1 MIVSLEW
8 LKQYVDLPKTTA
20 ELANRLALA
29 GLNHERFD
37 EQVID
42 LEVTSNRPD
51 CLGHI
56 GVAREVGVLW
66 SLPLKTPVA
75 KPQAKGPAVG
85 KLTSVAIEAPALCP
99 RYTARVIRGLKIGPS
114 PAWLADRL
122 RAVGIAVI
130 NNVVDVTNF
139 VLMECGQPLHVFDFA
154 KLRGGR
160 IVVREATRGEKFVA
174 INHQEYEL
182 TSATCVIADAERAVC
197 LAGVMGG
204 ADSEVSESTT
214 DVLLEAAEFDPLSTR
229 TTARRFGLHSPSSYR
244 FERGVDPEGVDWASR
259 RACELILE
267 TAGGELAEGVIDV
280 GRRPPTREV
289 VKLRFDQL
297 PRVLGIS
304 VPDVTVQRILTALG
318 CVETHVCGHCVKVT
332 PPSWRADLTREIDLI
347 EEVARIHGYD
357 KIPEDV
363 GVKMAAS
370 TRSRED
376 RVLERVRGVMIAA
389 GFNEAMTLSAVDE
402 AWVDAIQPWTD
413 DPPLHT
419 STPVLRRADRLRQ
432 TLVPSLLAARRHN
445 EKVANPAAEL
455 FEIANA
461 YLPIPGTLPQQKRLL
476 AIVSG
481 GGLLE
486 VKGVVEALVA
496 RLAPSRHLEVGESA
510 YPLLDDVRQCR
521 LRLGDHA
528 LGLIGELSPAGK
540 QRFETRWPTTVA
552 ELDLDVLVGV
562 AELIPTTLPLSP
574 YPPVGRDLNIVV
586 PESVRWAEVAA
597 LVRESGGDLVDSV
610 AYQETYRH
618 AERIGADKKSLMFS
632 LQLRSAAGTLTNEEA
647 DAVRDAIVKVLA
659 QHLGATL
666 RA

>member
-1 MIVSLEW
+1 MIVSLDW
-8 LKQYVDLPKTTA
+8 QKQYGDLPTNTA
-20 ELANRLALA
+20 ELADRLALA
-29 GLNHERFD
+29 GLNHEMFD
-37 EQVID
+37 ANVID

-56 GVAREVGVLW
+56 GVAREVGVLYGV
-66 SLPLKTPVA
+66 PLRVPAA
-75 KPQAKGPAVG
+75 KPQAKGAAAG
-85 KLTSVAIEAPALCP
+85 KVTSVEITAPALCP
-99 RYTARVIRGLKIGPS
+99 RYTARVIRGVKVVPS
-114 PAWLADRL
+114 PPWLQERL
-122 RAVGIAVI
+122 KAIGVAVI

-139 VLMECGQPLHVFDFA
+139 VLFECGQPLHAFDFA

-160 IVVREATRGEKFVA
+160 IVVREAMPGEKFTA
-174 INHQEYEL
+174 INHQQYEL
-182 TSATCVIADAERAVC
+182 APGVCVIADAERAVC

-204 ADSEVSESTT
+204 ADSEVSERAT
-214 DVLLEAAEFDPLSTR
+214 DILLEAAEFDPLSTR

-244 FERGVDPEGVDWASR
+244 FERGVDPEGVDWASC

-267 TAGGELAEGVIDV
+267 TAGGTLCEGVIDV
-280 GRRPPTREV
+280 GRRPPAREV

-304 VPDVTVQRILTALG
+304 VPEATVQKILTALG
-318 CVETHVCGHCVKVT
+318 CVETHICGHCVKVT

-376 RVLERVRGVMIAA
+376 RVLERVRGVMVAA
-389 GFNEAMTLSAVDE
+389 GFDEAMTLSAVDE
-402 AWVDAIQPWTD
+402 AWVDAIQPWTGE
-413 DPPLHT
+413 PPLRT
-419 STPVLRRADRLRQ
+419 STPVLRRADCLRQ
-432 TLVPSLLAARRHN
+432 TLVPSLLTARRHN
-445 EKVANPAAEL
+445 EKVANPVAEL

-461 YLPIPGTLPQQKRLL
+461 YLPTPGALPQQKRLL
-476 AIVSG
+476 GIVSG

-486 VKGVVEALVA
+486 VKGAIEALVA
-496 RLAPSRHLEVGESA
+496 RLAPGRRLEVGESA

-528 LGLIGELSPAGK
+528 LGFLGELSDAGK

-552 ELDLDVLVGV
+552 ELDLDVLVGAATLV
-562 AELIPTTLPLSP
+562 ATTRPLSP

-597 LVRESGGDLVDSV
+597 LVRDAGGDLVESV

-618 AERIGADKKSLMFS
+618 AERIGGDKKSLMFS
-632 LQLRSAAGTLTNEEA
+632 LQLRSTAGTLTNEEA
-647 DAVRDAIVKVLA
+647 DAVRDAIVHVLA
-659 QHLGATL
+659 QQLGAAL

>member
-8 LKQYVDLPKTTA
+8 LKQYVDLPMTPA
-20 ELANRLALA
+20 ELADRLALA
-29 GLNHERFD
+29 GLNHEMFD
-37 EQVID
+37 ASVID

-56 GVAREVGVLW
+56 GVAREVGVLYE
-66 SLPLKTPVA
+66 LPLKVPAA
-75 KPQAKGPAVG
+75 KPQAKGAAAIS
-85 KLTSVAIEAPALCP
+85 LTSVTLEAPELCP
-99 RYTARVIRGLKIGPS
+99 RYTARVLRGVKIGPS
-114 PAWLADRL
+114 PAWLQDRL
-122 RAVGIAVI
+122 RAIGVAVI

-139 VLMECGQPLHVFDFA
+139 VLFECGQPLHAFDFNLLA
-154 KLRGGR
+154 GR
-160 IVVREATRGEKFVA
+160 RIIVREARAGEKFHA

-182 TSATCVIADAERAVC
+182 SPGMCVIADAERPVA

-204 ADSEVSESTT
+204 ADTEVSAATI
-214 DVLLEAAEFDPLSTR
+214 DVLLESAEFDPLSIR

-244 FERGVDPEGVDWASR
+244 FERGVDPAGVDWASR

-267 TAGGELAEGVIDV
+267 TAGGELAEGVVDA
-280 GRRPPTREV
+280 GRQPPPRDV

-297 PRVLGIS
+297 PRVLGIT
-304 VPDVTVQRILTALG
+304 VPDETVQKILAALG

-389 GFNEAMTLSAVDE
+389 GFDEAMTLSAVDQ
-402 AWVDAIQPWTD
+402 AWAELIRPWTD
-413 DPPLHT
+413 EPPLRA
-419 STPVLRRADRLRQ
+419 STPVLRRADCLRQ
-432 TLVPSLLAARRHN
+432 TLLPSLLAARRHN
-445 EKVANPAAEL
+445 EKVANPGAEL

-461 YLPIPGTLPQQKRLL
+461 YLPEPGALPRQKRLL
-476 AIVSG
+476 AAASG
-481 GGLLE
+481 GDFFA
-486 VKGVVEALVA
+486 VKGVIESLVA
-496 RLAPSRHLEVGESA
+496 RLAPEQRLEVGESHFA
-510 YPLLDDVRQCR
+510 LFDDARQCR
-521 LRLGDHA
+521 LRLGDHL
-528 LGLIGELSPAGK
+528 LGYLGELCPSGR
-540 QRFETRWPTTVA
+540 QHFDLRWPTTAA
-552 ELDLDVLVGV
+552 EIDLDVLV
-562 AELIPTTLPLSP
+562 AAARLSAKAAPLSP

-586 PESVRWAEVAA
+586 PESIHWAEVAA
-597 LVRESGGDLVDSV
+597 LVRESGGELVETV

-618 AERIGADKKSLMFS
+618 AEKIGPGAKSLMFS

-647 DAVRDAIVKVLA
+647 DALRDRIVGVLHH
-659 QHLGATL
+659 QLGAAL

>member
-8 LKQYVDLPKTTA
+8 LKQYIDLPPNTA
-20 ELANRLALA
+20 ELADRLALA
-29 GLNHERFD
+29 GLNHEMFD
-37 EQVID
+37 DKVID

-56 GVAREVGVLW
+56 GVAREIGVLYGR
-66 SLPLKTPVA
+66 PFKTPAA
-75 KPQAKGPAVG
+75 KPQAKGEAVS
-85 KLTSVAIEAPALCP
+85 KITKVEITSPELCP
-99 RYTARVIRGLKIGPS
+99 RYTARVIRGVQIGPS
-114 PAWLADRL
+114 PQWLQDRL

-139 VLMECGQPLHVFDFA
+139 VLMECGQPLHAFDFA
-154 KLRGGR
+154 KLKGGR
-160 IVVREATRGEKFVA
+160 IVVREAKPGEKFTA

-182 TSATCVIADAERAVC
+182 APGTCVIADAQRAVC

-204 ADSEVSESTT
+204 ADSEVSEATT
-214 DVLLEAAEFDPLSTR
+214 DILLEAAEFDQLTTR

-244 FERGVDPEGVDWASR
+244 FERGVDPHGVDWASR

-267 TAGGELAEGVIDV
+267 TAGGTLCEGVVDV
-280 GRRPPTREV
+280 GRKPPEREV

-297 PRVLGIS
+297 PRVLGIK
-304 VPDVTVQRILTALG
+304 VPDEIVQKILTALG

-389 GFNEAMTLSAVDE
+389 GFDEAMTLSAVDE
-402 AWVDAIQPWTD
+402 SWVDAIQPWTD
-413 DPPLHT
+413 EPPLRT
-419 STPVLRRADRLRQ
+419 STPVLRRADCLRQ
-432 TLVPSLLAARRHN
+432 TLLPSLLTARRHN
-445 EKVANPAAEL
+445 EKVANPKAEL
-455 FEIANA
+455 FEIANV
-461 YLPIPGTLPQQKRLL
+461 YLPEAGMLPQQKRLL

-481 GGLLE
+481 GDFNEL
-486 VKGVVEALVA
+486 KGVVESLVA
-496 RLAPSRHLEVGESA
+496 RLAPSRHVEVGASA

-521 LRLGDHA
+521 LRLGDHT
-528 LGLIGELSPAGK
+528 LGVLGELSSAGK
-540 QRFETRWPTTVA
+540 QRFEMRWATTVA
-552 ELDLDVLVGV
+552 ELDIDLLVGA
-562 AELIPTTLPLSP
+562 AELVATTRPLSQ
-574 YPPVGRDLNIVV
+574 YPPVGRDLNIVI
-586 PESVRWAEVAA
+586 PESVHWSEVAA
-597 LVRESGGDLVDSV
+597 LVRESGGELVESV
-610 AYQETYRH
+610 AYQETYRN
-618 AERIGADKKSLMFS
+618 AERLGAGNKSLMFS
-632 LQLRSAAGTLTNEEA
+632 LQLRSATGTLTNEEA
-647 DAVRDAIVKVLA
+647 DAVRNRIVATLSER
-659 QHLGATL
+659 LGAAL